1 MQVADKALVLHE
13 LDVDGPGLD
22 DFLALLL
29 RTNVHDQ
36 IRICLD
42 CLGVAVQGG
51 DAALLVLTLDVK
63 TSALG
68 CLLDLALRAEVHD
81 AI

>member
-1 MQVADKALVLHE
+1 MV
-13 LDVDGPGLD
+13 
-22 DFLALLL
+22 LAL
-29 RTNVHDQ
+29 
-36 IRICLD
+36 ICPD
-42 CLGVAVQGG
+42 CLGVAMQGG
-51 DAALLVLTLDVK
+51 DAALLVLTLDLK